1 MERPSRGKTLA
12 EDGLSDSPAREDAR
26 WGATGHEPGE
36 RAGGAAAQAHG
47 LEAKGGSAAEY
58 LQAIMMSSKNKT
70 AQMLRSAAAP
80 GEGLKVA
87 WAAQGRDGGSNVSSP
102 ARALTLST
110 LAPSA
115 PSAALSGS
123 EGRLHTRIA
132 DLERQLIEEGAKV
145 RHLEAHSRSKDQQV
159 FCSFP
164 PLPLPHFSSLIL
176 SLPPSLPPSHSSP
189 GVSDRQNT
197 RRAQPSILNP
207 RPPYPQK
214 SDQGNGPCHG
224 RHARRA
230 RGPPTAQQLGNR
242 QRGRS

>member
-1 MERPSRGKTLA
+1 MRARKTERCRGKTGFRRCLSCAGWKGRGVGGMERASRSKTLA

-26 WGATGHEPGE
+26 WGATRHDSGE
-36 RAGGAAAQAHG
+36 QGGGAAALAHG
-47 LEAKGGSAAEY
+47 VEARGGGTAEY

-110 LAPSA
+110 LAPSV

-159 FCSFP
+159 CAL
-164 PLPLPHFSSLIL
+164 PLPLPLFSSLSHSISL
-176 SLPPSLPPSHSSP
+176 SPSLPPFLPPYLPPSLPPSLHLP
-189 GVSDRQNT
+189 LRLV
-197 RRAQPSILNP
+197 
-207 RPPYPQK
+207 
-214 SDQGNGPCHG
+214 
-224 RHARRA
+224 
-230 RGPPTAQQLGNR
+230 
-242 QRGRS
+242 